1 MINASQEFK
10 KLINSGAKVVN
21 YADVTLRDGTVLN
34 LTPEDFILGGFS
46 MVDEITDGKFGVG
59 FAIGKTINVTIANHT
74 NKFSNY
80 DFYNSIIYMYV
91 AIHTEDGRVLK
102 ERKGKY
108 YVINPTSPGEVIKL
122 SGVDSMYLL
131 DKPYNAKTAYPATL
145 QTILSDCCIDCGINI
160 GFRQFDKYNF
170 VVSNKPEDVTY
181 RDVVSYVAQIAGYNA
196 RISNNDALE
205 LIWYDT
211 TFMGMDVLDGG
222 NLYSC
227 TESDTYDG
235 GDFSNYEATILFD
248 GGNFTDAS
256 PENVTKVKSLSV
268 STDEIIITGIVVENE
283 NTRKSKGTEDYVIK
297 VKDNPL
303 TVGKENEILSHLYN
317 KLVGYEFR
325 ALDCKIVN
333 NPLFEPFDAC
343 YIYDRKGNFYFTLIN
358 SVKYK
363 IGGFTT
369 ISCKA
374 DDPVRNESSYTS
386 EAAKAEVRAKR
397 KASELALKAY
407 EDAKKHSD
415 NQLTIYDYAVQ
426 NMNMLAA
433 NAMGLYRESEK
444 QSDGSEIY
452 YQSNRPITKN
462 SSGKCQFETGSVV
475 YKMTG
480 NGFFVST
487 NGGKSFTSGFDSNG
501 NAILNVLSAIGITF
515 DWARGGTLSLGGDN
529 NVDGELVVKNAS
541 GDIIGKLNKD
551 GLWSS
556 NGYFKGKVEADSGYF
571 KGKVE
576 ADSGYFKGTI
586 ESKNAAITGGYIDIE
601 TSYAQNSEIILRS
614 PSGSIYIRPI
624 GINFYNAYDFGTQ
637 IRDDYLMV
645 AGSSSRYSKIERGR
659 IIVSD
664 DSSYIEITDNSYR
677 QTSGNFSVSG
687 DFSVSS
693 LNLKINSDYFSD
705 YCIKAEKG
713 IKVSGDSIFGA
724 VEATKIK
731 ASSEISASG
740 DLKIEGNST
749 FSKKANLN
757 GGLGIPSGYGVS
769 FSVGCDAKFDGNVN
783 LNGNC
788 VFGNS
793 ITNRIG
799 FFGNSGSSKQ
809 SVSKIYSTSSAD
821 ASDCASK
828 INEIINAL
836 NKYNLL

>member
-10 KLINSGAKVVN
+10 KLINLGANIVN

-46 MVDEITDGKFGVG
+46 MADEMTDGKFGVG

-170 VVSNKPEDVTY
+170 VVSNKPEDATY

-222 NLYSC
+222 NLYSYS
-227 TESDTYDG
+227 ESDTYDG

-487 NGGKSFTSGFDSNG
+487 DGGKSFTSGFDSNG
-501 NAILNVLSAIGITF
+501 NAIVNVLSAIGITF

-529 NVDGELVVKNAS
+529 NVNGRLVVYDSS
-541 GDIIGKLNKD
+541 GKQVGKWDKD
-551 GLWSS
+551 GITLPAGTRISWTQITGADDVAYKNDIPKNISS
-556 NGYFKGKVEADSGYF
+556 LNNDKGYTTNIDVNSIITSKVTAQFVNALGVNAETVKVYDANKKLKGKWDKDSFEMTLNDGSKVVISPSGGFYRLIGENKNEYNSLFYTTTKTFSGSGEATITLPNEFKGKNVKTFAFIQSSYVEG
-571 KGKVE
+571 
-576 ADSGYFKGTI
+576 GTNI
-586 ESKNAAITGGYIDIE
+586 SYIKESKCYSTYNQNNNTIKVNAHIVGYQWTYIDQSLNYI
-601 TSYAQNSEIILRS
+601 
-614 PSGSIYIRPI
+614 SGVTYSRDY
-624 GINFYNAYDFGTQ
+624 YLTNAY
-637 IRDDYLMV
+637 L
-645 AGSSSRYSKIERGR
+645 
-659 IIVSD
+659 
-664 DSSYIEITDNSYR
+664 
-677 QTSGNFSVSG
+677 SGNYINTQQQQAVSTMN
-687 DFSVSS
+687 VS
-693 LNLKINSDYFSD
+693 NQITRY
-705 YCIKAEKG
+705 I
-713 IKVSGDSIFGA
+713 
-724 VEATKIK
+724 
-731 ASSEISASG
+731 
-740 DLKIEGNST
+740 
-749 FSKKANLN
+749 
-757 GGLGIPSGYGVS
+757 YG
-769 FSVGCDAKFDGNVN
+769 F
-783 LNGNC
+783 
-788 VFGNS
+788 
-793 ITNRIG
+793 T
-799 FFGNSGSSKQ
+799 
-809 SVSKIYSTSSAD
+809 STSS
-821 ASDCASK
+821 
-828 INEIINAL
+828 ITTEMEVTIVAL
-836 NKYNLL
+836 A

>member
-10 KLINSGAKVVN
+10 KLINLGANIVN

-46 MVDEITDGKFGVG
+46 MADEMTDGKFGVG

-170 VVSNKPEDVTY
+170 VVSNKPEDATY

-222 NLYSC
+222 NLYSY

-462 SSGKCQFETGSVV
+462 SAGKCQFETGSVV
-475 YKMTG
+475 YKMTAE
-480 NGFFVST
+480 GFFVST
-487 NGGKSFTSGFDSNG
+487 DGGLSFTSGFDSNG
-501 NAILNVLSAIGITF
+501 NAIVNVLSAIGITF

-541 GDIIGKLNKD
+541 GDIIGRFNKD
-551 GLWSS
+551 GLWAS
-556 NGYFKGKVEADSGYF
+556 N
-571 KGKVE
+571 
-576 ADSGYFKGTI
+576 GYFKGTI
-586 ESKNAAITGGYIDIE
+586 ESSNASITGGFVNIE
-601 TSYAQNSEIILRS
+601 TAQKEKSSIVLRS
-614 PSGSIYIRPI
+614 GTDSIFIRPI
-624 GINFYNAYDFGTQ
+624 GINFYNDYDAGTK
-637 IRDDYLMV
+637 IREDYIIV
-645 AGSSSRYSKIERGR
+645 KSGSRYTNIDAGG
-659 IIVSD
+659 ILITN
-664 DSSYIEITDNSYR
+664 DSSTTGAIRLTGNSFS
-677 QTSGNFSVSG
+677 QTEGEFAFYGTEFNLVTS
-687 DFSVSS
+687 
-693 LNLKINSDYFSD
+693 NLKIHSSSLYS
-705 YCIKAEKG
+705 YSLETGKG
-713 IKVSGDSIFGA
+713 IKVDSDSVFGG
-724 VEATKIK
+724 T
-731 ASSEISASG
+731 
-740 DLKIEGNST
+740 L
-749 FSKKANLN
+749 KANNLSVDGN
-757 GGLGIPSGYGVS
+757 ATFNASATFNKGLSIPSGYSVS
-769 FSVGCDAKFDGNVN
+769 FSVGCDANFNGNVN

-793 ITNRIG
+793 TSDRIG
-799 FFGNSGSSKQ
+799 FFGNSGNTKQ
-809 SVSKIYSTSSAD
+809 SVSTIYSTSYAD

-828 INEIINAL
+828 INEVINAL
-836 NKYNLL
+836 KKYNLL

>member
-10 KLINSGAKVVN
+10 KLINSGVKVVN
-21 YADVTLRDGTVLN
+21 YADITLRDGTVLN
-34 LTPEDFILGGFS
+34 LTPEDFVLGGFS
-46 MVDEITDGKFGVG
+46 MSDEMTDGKFGVG
-59 FAIGKTINVTIANHT
+59 FAIGKTIDVTIANHT

-122 SGVDSMYLL
+122 SGVDSMHLL

-170 VVSNKPEDVTY
+170 VVSNKPEDATY

-211 TFMGMDVLDGG
+211 AFMGIDVLDGG
-222 NLYSC
+222 KLYSYA
-227 TESDTYDG
+227 ENDTYDG
-235 GDFSNYEATILFD
+235 GDFSNYEETILFD

-283 NTRKSKGTEDYVIK
+283 NTRKSKGAEDYVIK

-303 TVGKENEILSHLYN
+303 TIGKEDEILSYLYN
-317 KLVGYEFR
+317 KLVGYKFR

-343 YIYDRKGNFYFTLIN
+343 YVYDRKGNFYFTLIN

-374 DDPVRNESSYTS
+374 DDPIRNESSYTS

-415 NQLTIYDYAVQ
+415 NQLTIYDYSVQ

-452 YQSNRPITKN
+452 YQSNRPIIKN
-462 SSGKCQFETGSVV
+462 DAGKCQFETDSVV

-480 NGFFVST
+480 NGFFVSSD
-487 NGGKSFTSGFDSNG
+487 GGLSFTSGFDSNG
-501 NAILNVLSAIGITF
+501 NAIVNVLSAIGITF
-515 DWARGGTLSLGGDN
+515 DWARGGELALGG
-529 NVDGELVVKNAS
+529 
-541 GDIIGKLNKD
+541 
-551 GLWSS
+551 
-556 NGYFKGKVEADSGYF
+556 
-571 KGKVE
+571 
-576 ADSGYFKGTI
+576 
-586 ESKNAAITGGYIDIE
+586 
-601 TSYAQNSEIILRS
+601 
-614 PSGSIYIRPI
+614 
-624 GINFYNAYDFGTQ
+624 
-637 IRDDYLMV
+637 
-645 AGSSSRYSKIERGR
+645 
-659 IIVSD
+659 
-664 DSSYIEITDNSYR
+664 
-677 QTSGNFSVSG
+677 
-687 DFSVSS
+687 
-693 LNLKINSDYFSD
+693 
-705 YCIKAEKG
+705 
-713 IKVSGDSIFGA
+713 
-724 VEATKIK
+724 
-731 ASSEISASG
+731 
-740 DLKIEGNST
+740 
-749 FSKKANLN
+749 
-757 GGLGIPSGYGVS
+757 
-769 FSVGCDAKFDGNVN
+769 DGNVN
-783 LNGNC
+783 GKLIVYDGQGNQVGKWDKDGITLPPGTKIEWSQVSGTEDVAKKNEIPKKISQLSNDSGFTTSIDVNSIITGTVTASFINALKIKAGSVDAENITGTTIEGKQLKGGSISIGNNFSVDSNGN
-788 VFGNS
+788 VIANSLKSNNATITGGSINITTSSDKYSVITLNSSTFVSKLSPGGLRVESGLDYTTISAGMIYMKNGDIVTDSINLNTIYDNTNSGISVMSPIEFNYNTIFEIGHTHTFRGTVEMSGNVDISGLGSTLKTWGNS
-793 ITNRIG
+793 IISGSGKMLG
-799 FFGNSGSSKQ
+799 FFGDVGGVKR
-809 SVSKIYSTSSAD
+809 SVTTIASTSGAST
-821 ASDCASK
+821 SDCASK
-828 INEIINAL
+828 INEVINAL
-836 NKYNLL
+836 KAYNLL

>member
-10 KLINSGAKVVN
+10 NLINLGANIVN

-46 MVDEITDGKFGVG
+46 MADEMTDGKFGVG

-170 VVSNKPEDVTY
+170 VVSNKPEDATY

-222 NLYSC
+222 NLYSY

-462 SSGKCQFETGSVV
+462 SAGKCQFETGSVV
-475 YKMTG
+475 YKMTAE
-480 NGFFVST
+480 GFFVSID
-487 NGGKSFTSGFDSNG
+487 GGLNFTSGFDSNG
-501 NAILNVLSAIGITF
+501 NAIVNVLSAIGITF

-541 GDIIGKLNKD
+541 WDIIGRFNKD
-551 GLWSS
+551 GLWAS
-556 NGYFKGKVEADSGYF
+556 N
-571 KGKVE
+571 
-576 ADSGYFKGTI
+576 GYFKGTI
-586 ESKNAAITGGYIDIE
+586 ESSNASITGGFVNIE
-601 TSYAQNSEIILRS
+601 TAQKEKSSIVLRS
-614 PSGSIYIRPI
+614 GTDSIFIRPI
-624 GINFYNAYDFGTQ
+624 GINFYNDYDAGTK
-637 IRDDYLMV
+637 IREDYIIV
-645 AGSSSRYSKIERGR
+645 KSGSRYTNIDAGG
-659 IIVSD
+659 ILITN
-664 DSSYIEITDNSYR
+664 DSSTTGAIRLTGNSFS
-677 QTSGNFSVSG
+677 QTEGEF
-687 DFSVSS
+687 DFYGTEFNLVTS
-693 LNLKINSDYFSD
+693 NLKIHSSSLYS
-705 YCIKAEKG
+705 YSLETGKG
-713 IKVSGDSIFGA
+713 IKVDSDSVFGG
-724 VEATKIK
+724 T
-731 ASSEISASG
+731 
-740 DLKIEGNST
+740 L
-749 FSKKANLN
+749 KANNLSVDGN
-757 GGLGIPSGYGVS
+757 ATFNASATFNKGLSIPSGYSVS
-769 FSVGCDAKFDGNVN
+769 FSVGCDANFNGNVK
-783 LNGNC
+783 LNGDC

-793 ITNRIG
+793 TSDRIG
-799 FFGNSGSSKQ
+799 FFGSSGNTKQ
-809 SVSKIYSTSSAD
+809 SVSTIYSASSAD
-821 ASDCASK
+821 AYDCASK
-828 INEIINAL
+828 INEVINAL
-836 NKYNLL
+836 KKYNLL

>member
-10 KLINSGAKVVN
+10 NLINLGANIVN

-46 MVDEITDGKFGVG
+46 MADEMTDGKFGVG

-170 VVSNKPEDVTY
+170 VVSNKPEDATY

-222 NLYSC
+222 NLYSYA
-227 TESDTYDG
+227 ENDTYDG
-235 GDFSNYEATILFD
+235 GDFSNYDAAILFD
-248 GGNFTDAS
+248 GGSFTDAA
-256 PENVTKVKSLSV
+256 PENVTKIKSLSV
-268 STDEIIITGIVVENE
+268 STDEIIITGIAVENE
-283 NTRKSKGTEDYVIK
+283 TTTQVKGKDDYVIK
-297 VKDNPL
+297 LKDNPL
-303 TVGKENEILSHLYN
+303 TIGKESEILQHLYN

-325 ALDCKIVN
+325 ALTCETVN
-333 NPLFEPFDAC
+333 NPLFEPYDAC
-343 YIYDRKGNFYFTLIN
+343 YIYDRKGNYYFTLIN
-358 SVKYK
+358 SVRYK
-363 IGGFTT
+363 INGFTT
-369 ISCKA
+369 IACKA

-386 EAAKAEVRAKR
+386 EAAKAVV
-397 KASELALKAY
+397 KARREREK
-407 EDAKKHSD
+407 
-415 NQLTIYDYAVQ
+415 QLTTYDKAVQ

-487 NGGKSFTSGFDSNG
+487 NGGKSFTAGFDSNG
-501 NAILNVLSAIGITF
+501 NAIVNVLSAIGITF

-541 GDIIGKLNKD
+541 GDIIGRFNKD
-551 GLWSS
+551 GLWAS
-556 NGYFKGKVEADSGYF
+556 N
-571 KGKVE
+571 
-576 ADSGYFKGTI
+576 GYFKGTI
-586 ESKNAAITGGYIDIE
+586 ESSNASITGGFVNIE
-601 TSYAQNSEIILRS
+601 TAQKENSSIILRS
-614 PSGSIYIRPI
+614 GTDSIYLRPI
-624 GINFYNAYDFGTQ
+624 GINFSSDFTYGTR
-637 IRDDYLMV
+637 IRDDYIAIETGSLNTLIKPGV
-645 AGSSSRYSKIERGR
+645 ILLSSDIAGGIR
-659 IIVSD
+659 ITD
-664 DSSYIEITDNSYR
+664 DSFS
-677 QTSGNFSVSG
+677 QTEG
-687 DFSVSS
+687 DFSFHGTEFSITTS
-693 LNLKINSDYFSD
+693 NLKIYSDSRFS
-705 YCIKAEKG
+705 YSLETGKG
-713 IKVSGDSIFGA
+713 IKVDSDSVFGG
-724 VEATKIK
+724 T
-731 ASSEISASG
+731 
-740 DLKIEGNST
+740 L
-749 FSKKANLN
+749 KANNLSVDGN
-757 GGLGIPSGYGVS
+757 ATFNASATFNKGLSIPSGYGVS
-769 FSVGCDAKFDGNVN
+769 FSVGCDAKF
-783 LNGNC
+783 NGNC
-788 VFGNS
+788 VFGDS
-793 ITNRIG
+793 TSDKIG
-799 FFGNSGSSKQ
+799 FFGNSGNTKQ
-809 SVSKIYSTSSAD
+809 NVSTIYSTSSAD

-828 INEIINAL
+828 INEVINAL
-836 NKYNLL
+836 KKYNLL

>member
-10 KLINSGAKVVN
+10 KLINLGAKVAN

-46 MVDEITDGKFGVG
+46 MADEMTDGKFGVG
-59 FAIGKTINVTIANHT
+59 FVIGKTINVTIANHT

-122 SGVDSMYLL
+122 SGVDSMCLL
-131 DKPYNAKTAYPATL
+131 DKTYNAKTAYPATL

-170 VVSNKPEDVTY
+170 VVNNKPEDATY

-222 NLYSC
+222 KLYSYA
-227 TESDTYDG
+227 ESDTYDG

-268 STDEIIITGIVVENE
+268 STDEIIITGIVIENE
-283 NTRKSKGTEDYVIK
+283 NTRKSKGAEDYVIK

-303 TVGKENEILSHLYN
+303 TIGKEDEILEHLYN

-325 ALDCKIVN
+325 ALNCETTN

-343 YIYDRKGNFYFTLIN
+343 YVYDRKGNFYFTLIN

-397 KASELALKAY
+397 QAAELALKAY

-452 YQSNRPITKN
+452 YQSNRPIIKN
-462 SSGKCQFETGSVV
+462 DSGKCQFETGSVV

-480 NGFFVST
+480 DGFFVSSD
-487 NGGKSFTSGFDSNG
+487 GGLSFTSGFDSNG
-501 NAILNVLSAIGITF
+501 NAIVNVLSAIGITF
-515 DWARGGTLSLGGDN
+515 DWARGGTLSLGGDG
-529 NVDGELVVKNAS
+529 NVNGRLVVYDSS
-541 GDIIGKLNKD
+541 GNQVGKWDKD
-551 GLWSS
+551 GILLPPGTKIEWSQVS
-556 NGYFKGKVEADSGYF
+556 GTEDLAKKNEIPKDLSQLNNDSGYTTSIDVNSIITGTVTASF
-571 KGKVE
+571 INALKIKAGSVDAENITGTTIEGKQLKGGSISIGSFFSVDSSGNVIANSLTSNNATITGGSINIITSNKEYSVITLKYSTYVSKLSPDGLRVE
-576 ADSGYFKGTI
+576 NGLNYTTISAGMINTNNGNIYTNSIDLNNIYANTGYEITVMDPIKFNDDTTFEIGSTHTFKGTV
-586 ESKNAAITGGYIDIE
+586 E
-601 TSYAQNSEIILRS
+601 
-614 PSGSIYIRPI
+614 
-624 GINFYNAYDFGTQ
+624 
-637 IRDDYLMV
+637 M
-645 AGSSSRYSKIERGR
+645 
-659 IIVSD
+659 
-664 DSSYIEITDNSYR
+664 
-677 QTSGNFSVSG
+677 SG
-687 DFSVSS
+687 DV
-693 LNLKINSDYFSD
+693 D
-705 YCIKAEKG
+705 
-713 IKVSGDSIFGA
+713 
-724 VEATKIK
+724 
-731 ASSEISASG
+731 IS
-740 DLKIEGNST
+740 
-749 FSKKANLN
+749 
-757 GGLGIPSGYGVS
+757 GLGSTL
-769 FSVGCDAKFDGNVN
+769 KTW
-783 LNGNC
+783 
-788 VFGNS
+788 GNS
-793 ITNRIG
+793 IISGAGKMLG
-799 FFGNSGSSKQ
+799 FFGDVGGVKR
-809 SVSKIYSTSSAD
+809 SVTTIASTSGAS

-828 INEIINAL
+828 INEVIDAL
-836 NKYNLL
+836 KAYNLL

>member
-10 KLINSGAKVVN
+10 NKVNSGAKFVN
-21 YADVTLRDGTVLN
+21 YADITLRNGTVLN
-34 LTPEDFILGGFS
+34 LTPSDFAVGGFS
-46 MVDEITDGKFGVG
+46 MSDEMTDGKFGIG
-59 FAIGKTINVTIANHT
+59 FAIGKTIDVIIANHT
-74 NKFSNY
+74 NKFSTY
-80 DFYNSIIYMYV
+80 DFYKSIIYMYV
-91 AIHTEDGRVLK
+91 AVEMEDGRVLK

-108 YVINPTSPGEVIKL
+108 YVINPTSPGDTIKL

-131 DKPYNAKTAYPATL
+131 DKPYNAKTTYPATL
-145 QTILSDCCIDCGINI
+145 QSILSDCCLDCGINI
-160 GFRQFDKYNF
+160 GFGQFDKYNF
-170 VVSNKPEDVTY
+170 VVNNRPEDATY

-222 NLYSC
+222 NLYSYA
-227 TESDTYDG
+227 ENDTYDG
-235 GDFSNYEATILFD
+235 GDFSNYNEAILFD
-248 GGNFTDAS
+248 GGSFTDAA

-268 STDEIIITGIVVENE
+268 STDEIIITGIAVENE
-283 NTRKSKGTEDYVIK
+283 TTTQAKGKDDYVIK
-297 VKDNPL
+297 LKDNPL
-303 TVGKENEILSHLYN
+303 TIGKESEILQHLYN

-325 ALDCKIVN
+325 ALTCETVN
-333 NPLFEPFDAC
+333 NPLFEPYDAC
-343 YIYDRKGNFYFTLIN
+343 YIYDRKGNYYFTLIN
-358 SVKYK
+358 SVRYK
-363 IGGFTT
+363 INGFTT
-369 ISCKA
+369 IACKA

-386 EAAKAEVRAKR
+386 EAAKAVV
-397 KASELALKAY
+397 KARREREK
-407 EDAKKHSD
+407 
-415 NQLTIYDYAVQ
+415 QLTTYDKAVQ

-475 YKMTG
+475 YKMTAE
-480 NGFFVST
+480 GFFVST
-487 NGGKSFTSGFDSNG
+487 DGGLNFTSGFDSNG
-501 NAILNVLSAIGITF
+501 NAVVNVLSAIGITF

-529 NVDGELVVKNAS
+529 NIDGELVVKNAS
-541 GDIIGKLNKD
+541 GDIIGRFNKD
-551 GLWSS
+551 GLWAS
-556 NGYFKGKVEADSGYF
+556 NGYF

-601 TSYAQNSEIILRS
+601 TSYAKNSEIILRS

-664 DSSYIEITDNSYR
+664 SSSYIEITDNSYR

-731 ASSEISASG
+731 ASSEISTSG

-749 FSKKANLN
+749 FSKKATFN
-757 GGLGIPSGYGVS
+757 GGLEIPSSYNIYLKVN
-769 FSVGCDAKFDGNVN
+769 CDAT
-783 LNGNC
+783 LSGNC
-788 VFGNS
+788 KFGNYQS
-793 ITNRIG
+793 NTLG

-809 SVSKIYSTSSAD
+809 SVSTIYSTSSAD

-828 INEIINAL
+828 INEVINAL
-836 NKYNLL
+836 KKYNLL

>member
-10 KLINSGAKVVN
+10 KLINLGANVVN
-21 YADVTLRDGTVLN
+21 YADVILRDGTVLN

-46 MVDEITDGKFGVG
+46 MADEMTDGKFGVG

-170 VVSNKPEDVTY
+170 VVSNKPEDATY

-196 RISNNDALE
+196 RISNNDAME

-222 NLYSC
+222 NLYSYA
-227 TESDTYDG
+227 ESDTYDG

-248 GGNFTDAS
+248 GGSFTDAS
-256 PENVTKVKSLSV
+256 PENVTKVNSLSV

-303 TVGKENEILSHLYN
+303 TIGKENEILTHLYN
-317 KLVGYEFR
+317 KLVGYKFR
-325 ALDCKIVN
+325 ALDCNIVN

-343 YIYDRKGNFYFTLIN
+343 YVYDRKGNFYFTLIN

-407 EDAKKHSD
+407 DDSKQYADKNLQYSKEYAD
-415 NQLTIYDYAVQ
+415 NQLTIYDKTVQ

-462 SSGKCQFETGSVV
+462 SAGKCQFETGSVV

-487 NGGKSFTSGFDSNG
+487 DGGKSFTAGFDSNG
-501 NAILNVLSAIGITF
+501 NAIVNVLSAIGITF
-515 DWARGGTLSLGGDN
+515 DWARGGTLSLGGDG
-529 NVDGELVVKNAS
+529 NVDGKINVYNSNGILVGSWEAENFFLKSSDYKEGTYPLSIEFTSYVDAS
-541 GDIIGKLNKD
+541 GYYKSYIPQSSKIFVELSNKNPSNVTFTAYGDSNNTGTKNNYTVSAKNGQCVINFETKYNNLVKVQSSSSGIKSIYAKDSAGNIIWHYSNSEKTKRAGNFLDINSNRMSIGNCDISDAVRVNGVRLGDSVFIGYCNPDYYMSLTYQDLAKYSAINLIVADYSNSNTAMLTPIGSIPTSLLDKVMLQKTNILSDIIGFYFPGV
-551 GLWSS
+551 GLLQNCTVSYDFLKQRL
-556 NGYFKGKVEADSGYF
+556 YFSVFYDSG
-571 KGKVE
+571 
-576 ADSGYFKGTI
+576 T
-586 ESKNAAITGGYIDIE
+586 
-601 TSYAQNSEIILRS
+601 
-614 PSGSIYIRPI
+614 
-624 GINFYNAYDFGTQ
+624 
-637 IRDDYLMV
+637 
-645 AGSSSRYSKIERGR
+645 
-659 IIVSD
+659 
-664 DSSYIEITDNSYR
+664 
-677 QTSGNFSVSG
+677 
-687 DFSVSS
+687 
-693 LNLKINSDYFSD
+693 
-705 YCIKAEKG
+705 
-713 IKVSGDSIFGA
+713 
-724 VEATKIK
+724 ATKTYR
-731 ASSEISASG
+731 
-740 DLKIEGNST
+740 L
-749 FSKKANLN
+749 LVY
-757 GGLGIPSGYGVS
+757 GIV
-769 FSVGCDAKFDGNVN
+769 
-783 LNGNC
+783 
-788 VFGNS
+788 
-793 ITNRIG
+793 
-799 FFGNSGSSKQ
+799 
-809 SVSKIYSTSSAD
+809 
-821 ASDCASK
+821 
-828 INEIINAL
+828 
-836 NKYNLL
+836 

>member
-10 KLINSGAKVVN
+10 KLINLGAKVVN

-46 MVDEITDGKFGVG
+46 MVDEMTDGKFGVG
-59 FAIGKTINVTIANHT
+59 FTIGKTIDVTIANHT

-91 AIHTEDGRVLK
+91 AIHTEDGRILK

-122 SGVDSMYLL
+122 SGVDSMHLL

-170 VVSNKPEDVTY
+170 VVSNKPEDATY

-211 TFMGMDVLDGG
+211 TFMGIDVLDGG
-222 NLYSC
+222 KLYSYA
-227 TESDTYDG
+227 ENDTYDG
-235 GDFSNYEATILFD
+235 GDFSNYEETILFD

-283 NTRKSKGTEDYVIK
+283 NTRKSKGAEDYVIK

-303 TVGKENEILSHLYN
+303 TIGKEDEILSYLYN
-317 KLVGYEFR
+317 KLVGYKFR

-343 YIYDRKGNFYFTLIN
+343 YVYDRKGNFYFTLIN

-374 DDPVRNESSYTS
+374 DDPIRNESSYTS

-415 NQLTIYDYAVQ
+415 NQLTIYDYSVQ

-452 YQSNRPITKN
+452 YQSNRPIIKN
-462 SSGKCQFETGSVV
+462 DAGKCQFETDSVV

-480 NGFFVST
+480 NGFFVSSD
-487 NGGKSFTSGFDSNG
+487 GGLSFTSGFDSNG
-501 NAILNVLSAIGITF
+501 NAIVNVLSAIGITF

-541 GDIIGKLNKD
+541 GDIIGRFNKD
-551 GLWSS
+551 GLWAS
-556 NGYFKGKVEADSGYF
+556 NGYFE
-571 KGKVE
+571 
-576 ADSGYFKGTI
+576 GTI

-601 TSYAQNSEIILRS
+601 TSSNESSQIILRS
-614 PSGSIYIRPI
+614 SSNTIYIRPV
-624 GINFYNAYDFGTQ
+624 GINFSSVWEYGTRISKDYIRVGLTTGIHSTLEYDGLTIREGTKLATYTNDGIYLSHQNYNQYEGLFETYNVDTKFSNGSFEIDISGFQLNSNGTYG
-637 IRDDYLMV
+637 IDT
-645 AGSSSRYSKIERGR
+645 SKK
-659 IIVSD
+659 VK
-664 DSSYIEITDNSYR
+664 
-677 QTSGNFSVSG
+677 FSG
-687 DFSVSS
+687 DCE
-693 LNLKINSDYFSD
+693 I
-705 YCIKAEKG
+705 G
-713 IKVSGDSIFGA
+713 GSG
-724 VEATKIK
+724 
-731 ASSEISASG
+731 
-740 DLKIEGNST
+740 
-749 FSKKANLN
+749 SK
-757 GGLGIPSGYGVS
+757 
-769 FSVGCDAKFDGNVN
+769 
-783 LNGNC
+783 
-788 VFGNS
+788 
-793 ITNRIG
+793 IG
-799 FFGNSGSSKQ
+799 FFGLSGSSKKG
-809 SVSKIYSTSSAD
+809 VSTISSTSSAD
-821 ASDCASK
+821 VSDCASK
-828 INEIINAL
+828 INEVINAL
-836 NKYNLL
+836 KAYNLL